1 MEKKS
6 RKIMLSQRLSA
17 VAEFVNE
24 KSRVADV
31 GCDHGFVS
39 IFLIQNEI
47 ASHVIA
53 MDVNEGPLAR
63 AKEHVE
69 EYGMGD
75 YIQLRLSD
83 GLALLT
89 KEDRVDTVVLAGMG
103 GKLMEKIL
111 SEAFER
117 NLFIQNLVLQPQSDM
132 ASFRKFLREHEYTVT
147 DEKMICEEGKFYPV
161 IKAGYQ
167 ADRREG
173 VDYESDLSDA
183 FGPCLLAEKHPV
195 LHVYLL
201 KEIEKFDQI
210 LKQMEKNKSQDTEVR
225 EKLVF
230 LKRAEALF

>member
-6 RKIMLSQRLSA
+6 KKIMLSQRLSA

-117 NLFIQNLVLQPQSDM
+117 DLFIQNLVLQPQSDM

-173 VDYESDLSDA
+173 IDYESDLSDA

-195 LHVYLL
+195 LHAYLL

-210 LKQMEKNKSQDTEVR
+210 LTQMEKNKSQDTEVR